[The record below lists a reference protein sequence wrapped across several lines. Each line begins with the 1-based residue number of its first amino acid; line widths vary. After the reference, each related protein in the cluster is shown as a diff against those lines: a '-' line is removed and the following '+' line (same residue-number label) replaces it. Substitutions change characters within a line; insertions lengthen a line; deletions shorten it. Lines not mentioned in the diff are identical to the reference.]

1 MISNIIGWILAI
13 VIMICGW
20 AFIANQNNKAIKA
33 ASKENQKNVDLA
45 AEKAAIAATREFTK
59 VADAVDSMKQRYG
72 ELPCTKASTYM
83 LTQGRLM
90 EKVDSL
96 GTTQQ
101 RLEDKLDSFLMRLK
115 DKN

>member
-1 MISNIIGWILAI
+1 
-13 VIMICGW
+13 
-20 AFIANQNNKAIKA
+20 
-33 ASKENQKNVDLA
+33 
-45 AEKAAIAATREFTK
+45 
-59 VADAVDSMKQRYG
+59 MKQRYG
-72 ELPCTKASTYM
+72 ELPCTKDSTYM

>member
-1 MISNIIGWILAI
+1 
-13 VIMICGW
+13 
-20 AFIANQNNKAIKA
+20 
-33 ASKENQKNVDLA
+33 
-45 AEKAAIAATREFTK
+45 
-59 VADAVDSMKQRYG
+59 
-72 ELPCTKASTYM
+72 M

-96 GTTQQ
+96 GITQQ